1 MSKVFCCKI
10 IKIFQKVNF
19 KMKRVLITGA
29 NSYIGT
35 NFEKRA
41 AEFYSSEIS
50 VETLDMLE
58 NSKKNWREKN
68 FSGFDVVFHVAGIAH
83 ADSGHETEEKNAR
96 YFSVN
101 RDLAV
106 ETAKKAKA
114 DGVKHF
120 IFMSS
125 MLVYENSQE
134 RINIDT
140 MPNPKSCYA
149 QSKWQAD
156 EKIRELSDENFIVSI
171 MRPPMIYGKN
181 CKGNY
186 PLLSKIAKVSPF
198 FPDYKNERS
207 MCYIENFCEFLCQII
222 IKTRGGIFFPQ
233 NSEYIST
240 SNLVKIIARAAG
252 HKIFISKIFNFLVAL
267 GLKFKISKVKK
278 AFSTLT
284 YDKAM
289 SEYDFDYRV
298 KDFEASINFIERIN

>member
-1 MSKVFCCKI
+1 
-10 IKIFQKVNF
+10 
-19 KMKRVLITGA
+19 MKQVLITGA

-35 NFEKRA
+35 NFARRA

-50 VETLDMLE
+50 VETLDMLGE
-58 NSKKNWREKN
+58 KWREKN
-68 FSGFDVVFHVAGIAH
+68 FSGFDIVFHVAGIAH
-83 ADSGHETEEKNAR
+83 ADSGKETEEKKAL

-101 RDLAV
+101 RDLAI

-114 DGVKHF
+114 EGVKHF

-125 MLVYENSQE
+125 MLVYENSHE
-134 RINIDT
+134 RINFDT
-140 MPNPKSCYA
+140 VPQPKSCYA

-156 EKIRELSDENFIVSI
+156 EKIRALADENFIVSI

-186 PLLSKIAKVSPF
+186 PLLSKIARHSPF
-198 FPDYKNERS
+198 FPDFKNERS
-207 MCYIENFCEFLCQII
+207 MCYIENFCEFVCRII
-222 IKTRGGIFFPQ
+222 IKNHSGGVFFPQ

-252 HKIFISKIFNFLVAL
+252 HKIFISKIFNFFVTL
-267 GLKFKISKVKK
+267 GLKLKISKIQK

-289 SEYDFDYRV
+289 SEYDFDYRTA
-298 KDFEASINFIERIN
+298 DFETSIKFIEGKE

>member
-1 MSKVFCCKI
+1 
-10 IKIFQKVNF
+10 
-19 KMKRVLITGA
+19 MKRVLITGE

-35 NFEKRA
+35 NFASRA
-41 AEFYSSEIS
+41 SEFYSSEIS
-50 VETLDMLE
+50 VEILNMLDE
-58 NSKKNWREKN
+58 KWREKN
-68 FSGFDVVFHVAGIAH
+68 FADFDVVFHVAGIAH
-83 ADSGHETEEKNAR
+83 ADSGKETEEKKAR

-101 RDLAV
+101 RDLAI
-106 ETAKKAKA
+106 ETAKKAKL

-125 MLVYENSQE
+125 MLVYESSGE
-134 RINIDT
+134 KINLET
-140 MPNPKSCYA
+140 VPQQKSCYA

-171 MRPPMIYGKN
+171 IRPPMIYGKN

-186 PLLSKIAKVSPF
+186 PLLSKIARHSPI

-207 MCYIENFCEFLCQII
+207 MCYIENFCEFICQII
-222 IKTRGGIFFPQ
+222 IKKRGGIFFPQ

-240 SNLVKIIARAAG
+240 SNLVKIIAKAAG
-252 HKIFISKIFNFLVAL
+252 HKIFISKVFNFLVAI
-267 GLKFKISKVKK
+267 GLKLKISKIKK

-289 SEYDFDYRV
+289 SEYDFDYRIA
-298 KDFEASINFIERIN
+298 DFETSIKFIEGKN

>member
-1 MSKVFCCKI
+1 
-10 IKIFQKVNF
+10 
-19 KMKRVLITGA
+19 MKRVLITGA
-29 NSYIGT
+29 NSYIGM
-35 NFEKRA
+35 NFEKHA
-41 AEFYSSEIS
+41 KNFYSSEIYIES
-50 VETLDMLE
+50 LDMLNE
-58 NSKKNWREKN
+58 NWREKN

-83 ADSGHETEEKNAR
+83 ADSGKESKEKNAR

-101 RDLAV
+101 RDLAI

-134 RINIDT
+134 KINFDT
-140 MPNPKSCYA
+140 VPNPKSCYA

-156 EKIRELSDENFIVSI
+156 EKIRELEDENFIISI

-186 PLLSKIAKVSPF
+186 PLLSKIAKLSPI

-207 MCYIENFCEFLCQII
+207 MCYIENFCEFLCKII
-222 IKTRGGIFFPQ
+222 IKSKSGIFFPQ

-240 SNLVKIIARAAG
+240 SNLVKLIANASG
-252 HKIFISKIFNFLVAL
+252 HKIFISKIFNFLVFL
-267 GLKFKISKVKK
+267 GSKMNFFKISERVNK

-284 YDKAM
+284 YDKNM
-289 SEYDFDYRV
+289 SEYDFDYRL
-298 KDFEASINFIERIN
+298 KNFEASIKFIEGKN

>member
-1 MSKVFCCKI
+1 MH
-10 IKIFQKVNF
+10 N
-19 KMKRVLITGA
+19 
-29 NSYIGT
+29 
-35 NFEKRA
+35 
-41 AEFYSSEIS
+41 
-50 VETLDMLE
+50 
-58 NSKKNWREKN
+58 KNWREKN
-68 FSGFDVVFHVAGIAH
+68 FSEFDVVFHVAGIAH
-83 ADSGHETEEKNAR
+83 ADSGRENEEKKAR

-114 DGVKHF
+114 EGVKHF

-125 MLVYENSQE
+125 MLVYENSHE
-134 RINIDT
+134 RINLDT
-140 MPNPKSCYA
+140 VPNPKSCYA

-156 EKIRELSDENFIVSI
+156 QKIRELSDENFIVSI
-171 MRPPMIYGKN
+171 IRPPMIYGKN
-181 CKGNY
+181 CRGNY
-186 PLLSKIAKVSPF
+186 PILSKIAKISPF

-222 IKTRGGIFFPQ
+222 IKERGGIFFPQ
-233 NSEYIST
+233 NSDYIST
-240 SNLVKIIARAAG
+240 SNLVRIIARTAG

-267 GLKFKISKVKK
+267 GFKLKISKIQK

-298 KDFEASINFIERIN
+298 KDFEQSIKFIEACRS

>member
-1 MSKVFCCKI
+1 
-10 IKIFQKVNF
+10 
-19 KMKRVLITGA
+19 MKRVLITGA

-35 NFEKRA
+35 NFASRA

-50 VETLDMLE
+50 VETLDMQE
-58 NSKKNWREKN
+58 ENWREKN

-83 ADSGHETEEKNAR
+83 ADSGHETEEKKAR

-114 DGVKHF
+114 EGVKHF

-134 RINIDT
+134 KINLDT
-140 MPNPKSCYA
+140 VPNPKSCYA

-156 EKIRELSDENFIVSI
+156 EKIRGLADENFIVSI

-186 PLLSKIAKVSPF
+186 PLLSKIAKISPV

-222 IKTRGGIFFPQ
+222 IKKRGGVFFPQ

-240 SNLVKIIARAAG
+240 SNLVKIIAHAAG
-252 HKIFISKIFNFLVAL
+252 HKIFISRVFNFLVAL
-267 GLKFKISKVKK
+267 GLKLKISKIKK
-278 AFSTLT
+278 AFSTLI

-289 SEYDFDYRV
+289 SDYDFDYRV
-298 KDFEASINFIERIN
+298 KDFEESIKFIEAVRI

>member
-1 MSKVFCCKI
+1 
-10 IKIFQKVNF
+10 
-19 KMKRVLITGA
+19 MKRVLITGA

-35 NFEKRA
+35 NFASRA

-50 VETLDMLE
+50 VETLDMQE
-58 NSKKNWREKN
+58 ENWREKN
-68 FSGFDVVFHVAGIAH
+68 FSCFDVVFHVAGIAH

-114 DGVKHF
+114 EGVKHF

-134 RINIDT
+134 KINLDT
-140 MPNPKSCYA
+140 VPNPKSCYA
-149 QSKWQAD
+149 QSKWKAD
-156 EKIRELSDENFIVSI
+156 EKIRGLADENFIVSI

-186 PLLSKIAKVSPF
+186 PLLSKIAKISPV

-222 IKTRGGIFFPQ
+222 IKKRGGVFFPQ

-240 SNLVKIIARAAG
+240 SNLVKIIAHAAG
-252 HKIFISKIFNFLVAL
+252 HKIFISRVFNFLVAF
-267 GLKFKISKVKK
+267 GLKLKISKIKK

-284 YDKAM
+284 YDKTM
-289 SEYDFDYRV
+289 SDYDFDYRV
-298 KDFEASINFIERIN
+298 KDFEESIKFIEGKN

>member
-1 MSKVFCCKI
+1 
-10 IKIFQKVNF
+10 
-19 KMKRVLITGA
+19 MKQVLITGA

-35 NFEKRA
+35 NFEERVKN
-41 AEFYSSEIS
+41 FYSSEIS
-50 VETLDMLE
+50 VETLDMLNE
-58 NSKKNWREKN
+58 NWREKN

-83 ADSGHETEEKNAR
+83 ADSGNESEEKNTL

-101 RDLAV
+101 RDLAI

-125 MLVYENSQE
+125 MLVYENSHE
-134 RINIDT
+134 RITPDT
-140 MPNPKSCYA
+140 VPNPKSCYA

-186 PLLSKIAKVSPF
+186 TLLSKIARYAPI

-207 MCYIENFCEFLCQII
+207 MCYIENFCEFICQIV

-240 SNLVKIIARAAG
+240 SNLVKLIANSAG

-267 GLKFKISKVKK
+267 GLKIKFFRISERVKK
-278 AFSTLT
+278 AFSTLI
-284 YDKAM
+284 YDSKM
-289 SEYDFDYRV
+289 SEYDFDYRI
-298 KDFEASINFIERIN
+298 KNFETSIKFIEGKNY

>member
-1 MSKVFCCKI
+1 
-10 IKIFQKVNF
+10 
-19 KMKRVLITGA
+19 MKRVLITGA

-50 VETLDMLE
+50 VETLDMLGE
-58 NSKKNWREKN
+58 KWREKS
-68 FSGFDVVFHVAGIAH
+68 FSDFDVVFHVAGIAH
-83 ADSGHETEEKNAR
+83 ADSGNETEEIKSR
-96 YFSVN
+96 YLAVN
-101 RDLAV
+101 RDLAI
-106 ETAKKAKA
+106 EAAKKAKA

-125 MLVYENSQE
+125 MLVYENSHE

-140 MPNPKSCYA
+140 VPQPKSCYA

-156 EKIRELSDENFIVSI
+156 IKIRELADENFIVSI

-186 PLLSKIAKVSPF
+186 PLLSKIARHAPI

-207 MCYIENFCEFLCQII
+207 MCYIENFCEFLCKII
-222 IKTRGGIFFPQ
+222 IKSRGGVFFPQ

-240 SNLVKIIARAAG
+240 SNLVKIIAKAAG
-252 HKIFISKIFNFLVAL
+252 HKIFISKIFNSLVAL
-267 GLKFKISKVKK
+267 GLKLKISKVKK

-284 YDKAM
+284 YDKGM
-289 SEYDFDYRV
+289 SEYDFDYQV
-298 KDFEASINFIERIN
+298 KNFEASIKFIEEKN

>member
-1 MSKVFCCKI
+1 
-10 IKIFQKVNF
+10 
-19 KMKRVLITGA
+19 MKRVLITGA

-35 NFEKRA
+35 NFAKRA

-50 VETLDMLE
+50 VETLDMLKE
-58 NSKKNWREKN
+58 NWREKN

-83 ADSGHETEEKNAR
+83 ADSGKETEEIKAR
-96 YFSVN
+96 YMAVN

-106 ETAKKAKA
+106 EVAEKSKREGA
-114 DGVKHF
+114 GHF

-125 MLVYENSQE
+125 MLVYENSHE
-134 RINIDT
+134 RINLDT
-140 MPNPKSCYA
+140 VPNPKSCYA

-156 EKIRELSDENFIVSI
+156 EKIREIFSPSDENFIVSI
-171 MRPPMIYGKN
+171 MRPPMIYGKD

-186 PLLSKIAKVSPF
+186 PLLSKIAKISPV

-222 IKTRGGIFFPQ
+222 IKSRGGIFFPQ

-240 SNLVKIIARAAG
+240 SNLVKIIAKAAG
-252 HKIFISKIFNFLVAL
+252 HKIFISRIFNFLVTV
-267 GLKFKISKVKK
+267 GLKLKISKIKK

-284 YDKAM
+284 YDKTM

-298 KDFEASINFIERIN
+298 KDFEASINFIEGKE

>member
-1 MSKVFCCKI
+1 
-10 IKIFQKVNF
+10 
-19 KMKRVLITGA
+19 MKRVLITGA

-35 NFEKRA
+35 NFASRA

-50 VETLDMLE
+50 VETLDMQE
-58 NSKKNWREKN
+58 ENWREKN

-83 ADSGHETEEKNAR
+83 ADSGHETEEKKAR

-114 DGVKHF
+114 EGVKHF

-134 RINIDT
+134 KINLDT
-140 MPNPKSCYA
+140 VPNPKSCYA

-156 EKIRELSDENFIVSI
+156 EKIRGLADENFIVSI

-186 PLLSKIAKVSPF
+186 PLLSKIAKISPV

-222 IKTRGGIFFPQ
+222 IKKRGGVFFPQ

-240 SNLVKIIARAAG
+240 SNLVKIIAHAAG
-252 HKIFISKIFNFLVAL
+252 HKIFISRVFNFLVAL
-267 GLKFKISKVKK
+267 GLKLKISKIKK
-278 AFSTLT
+278 AFSTLI

-289 SEYDFDYRV
+289 SDYDFDYRV
-298 KDFEASINFIERIN
+298 KDFEESIKFIEAVRS

>member
-1 MSKVFCCKI
+1 
-10 IKIFQKVNF
+10 
-19 KMKRVLITGA
+19 MKRVLITGA

-35 NFEKRA
+35 NFEKRTK
-41 AEFYSSEIS
+41 EFYPQIS
-50 VETLDMLE
+50 IATLDLH
-58 NSKKNWREKN
+58 NKNWREKN
-68 FSGFDVVFHVAGIAH
+68 FSEFDTVFHVAGIAH
-83 ADSGHETEEKNAR
+83 ADSGRENEEKKAR

-114 DGVKHF
+114 EGVKHF

-125 MLVYENSQE
+125 MLVYENSHE
-134 RINIDT
+134 RINLDT
-140 MPNPKSCYA
+140 VPNPKSCYA

-156 EKIRELSDENFIVSI
+156 QKIRELSDENFIVSI
-171 MRPPMIYGKN
+171 IRPPMIYGKN
-181 CKGNY
+181 CRGNY
-186 PLLSKIAKVSPF
+186 PILSKIAKISPF

-222 IKTRGGIFFPQ
+222 IKERGGIFFPQ
-233 NSEYIST
+233 NSDYIST
-240 SNLVKIIARAAG
+240 SNLVRIIARTAG

-267 GLKFKISKVKK
+267 GFKLKISKIQK

-298 KDFEASINFIERIN
+298 KDFEQSIKFIEACRS